1 MSCDDDGPDDDD
13 SDGDGP
19 DDDDHLDPPHLHL
32 GHAAFCLKGVEV
44 GGQGEHHVALSH
56 TNLTI
61 SMVIVLIIMF
71 MIMIMMSITLLSNV
85 LNVLIIM
92 VVAIVVLITRNT
104 SNHDNDQEHGFETD
118 HDDNLQSLDS
128 NDYYENSDDDN
139 I

>member
-13 SDGDGP
+13 S

-56 TNLTI
+56 TNLDI
-61 SMVIVLIIMF
+61 SMVIVFIIM
-71 MIMIMMSITLLSNV
+71 L
-85 LNVLIIM
+85 
-92 VVAIVVLITRNT
+92 
-104 SNHDNDQEHGFETD
+104 GFETD

-128 NDYYENSDDDN
+128 NDDYENADK